1 MPLSDWIER
10 YPQVKALLQG
20 EGEALLYGVEPAQED
35 TPTREHGPHE
45 VDGSEGRTRIQ
56 ARLAQIEA
64 DATERAIKRALAVA
78 MAREIRRRFQPRDE
92 DTHA

>member
-1 MPLSDWIER
+1 MPLPDWIER

-45 VDGSEGRTRIQ
+45 VD
-56 ARLAQIEA
+56 
-64 DATERAIKRALAVA
+64 ATERAIKRALAVA